1 MLWWPCVCSC
11 GQRAGSDLQLV
22 TMPLLAVLFGTYS
35 TAVFN
40 TLWGGALLFL
50 LMSRCGRVRFY
61 LSAGFLV
68 LITALSVIVVSLVYL
83 FALLK

>member
-1 MLWWPCVCSC
+1 
-11 GQRAGSDLQLV
+11 
-22 TMPLLAVLFGTYS
+22 
-35 TAVFN
+35 
-40 TLWGGALLFL
+40 
-50 LMSRCGRVRFY
+50 VRFY